1 MGRLL
6 AIDYGKKR
14 CGIAVSDLDQ
24 VFAFGHD
31 TVLTSDLLDYL
42 IDYTQKENVAGI
54 VVGMPKR
61 LHNQL
66 SSIANDIHQFIVQC
80 KSQFPYL
87 KFYTYDE
94 RFTSKIASHEI
105 ARASS
110 KKHIRQDKG
119 LIDQVSA
126 TLLLQS
132 FLSHQQTKTS

>member
-6 AIDYGKKR
+6 AIDYGGKR
-14 CGIAVSDLDQ
+14 CGIAVTDLDQ

-31 TVLTSDLLDYL
+31 TVSTPDLFDYL
-42 IDYTQKENVAGI
+42 KDYSQKENVEGI

-61 LHNQL
+61 FHNEP
-66 SSIANDIHQFIVQC
+66 SSISDEIHQFIAAC
-80 KSQFPYL
+80 KSQFPTL
-87 KFYTYDE
+87 QFYTYDE

-110 KKHIRQDKG
+110 KKQLRQDKK

-132 FLSHQQTKTS
+132 FLSHQKTKTS

>member
-14 CGIAVSDLDQ
+14 CGIAFTDKDK
-24 VFAFGHD
+24 VFAFGYD
-31 TVLTSDLLDYL
+31 TISTVNLFDFLKDYV
-42 IDYTQKENVAGI
+42 KEESVEGI

-61 LHNQL
+61 LHNQP
-66 SSIANDIHQFIVQC
+66 SSIATDVMRFIEEC
-80 KSQFPYL
+80 KSWFPKL
-87 KFYTYDE
+87 QIHAYDE

-105 ARASS
+105 SRAST
-110 KKHIRQDKG
+110 KKQVREDKQ

-132 FLSHQQTKTS
+132 FLMNQQTKTS

>member
-14 CGIAVSDLDQ
+14 CGVAVTDKDK

-31 TVLTSDLLDYL
+31 TISTVNILDFL
-42 IDYTQKENVAGI
+42 KDYIKQESVDGI

-61 LHNQL
+61 LHNQA
-66 SSIANDIHQFIVQC
+66 SSISPDVTGFIQDC
-80 KSQFPYL
+80 KSWFPKL
-87 KFYTYDE
+87 QVHTYDE

-105 ARASS
+105 SRASN
-110 KKHIRQDKG
+110 KKQVREDKQ

-132 FLSHQQTKTS
+132 FLMNQQTKRS

>member
-6 AIDYGKKR
+6 AIDYGGKR
-14 CGIAVSDLDQ
+14 CGIAVTDLDQ

-31 TVLTSDLLDYL
+31 TVPTSDMLDFL
-42 IDYTQKENVAGI
+42 IDYTQKEDVEGV

-61 LHNQL
+61 LHNQP
-66 SSIANDIHQFIVQC
+66 SSIADEIHQFIAQC
-80 KSQFPYL
+80 KSQFPTL
-87 KFYTYDE
+87 QFHTYDE

-110 KKHIRQDKG
+110 KKQIRQDKS

-132 FLSHQQTKTS
+132 FLTHQQPKTS